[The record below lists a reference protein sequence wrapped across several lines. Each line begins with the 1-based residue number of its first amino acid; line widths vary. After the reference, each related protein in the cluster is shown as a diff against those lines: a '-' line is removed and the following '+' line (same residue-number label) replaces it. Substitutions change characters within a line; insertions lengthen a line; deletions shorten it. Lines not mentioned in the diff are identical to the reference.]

1 MISMQEK
8 SKRVFVVGGGPAGM
22 MAAAQAAAQGY
33 ETILLE
39 KNEKLGKKLFIS
51 GKGRCNVTNS
61 CDMVDFF
68 ENIAHNSSFCYSAVY
83 TFPPELTMNLI
94 EEQGVPLKI
103 ERGGRVFPVSDKSS
117 DVIKALER
125 YVRQAGAEIRLN
137 TRLENIFT
145 ADGKIT
151 GIQYDGKVRSCD
163 GLILA
168 MGGASYVSTGSDG
181 AWRDQLV
188 RLGHTVEEF
197 IPALVPLTSPQL
209 WVRQLQGLSLKN
221 VRLKAVFGSKII
233 FDELGE
239 MLFTHF
245 GLSGP
250 LVLSLSSRLE
260 QPDFKKLR
268 LLIDLKPGLT
278 VEQLNNRLLRDFAKY
293 GSKTLKNAMVELLPV
308 RLIPA
313 VITAAALEETLA
325 VSQLS
330 QEKRAR
336 LIKAFKEL
344 PIEVDGFRPLNEAIV
359 TRGGISV
366 KEIDPSTMQGKRIAG
381 LFFAGEMIDIDA
393 YTGGFNI
400 QLALST
406 GFLAGS
412 SC

>member
-293 GSKTLKNAMVELLPV
+293 GSKTLKNAMVELLPA

-366 KEIDPSTMQGKRIAG
+366 KEIDPSTMQSKRIAG

>member
-51 GKGRCNVTNS
+51 GKGKCNVTNS

-168 MGGASYVSTGSDG
+168 MGGASYISTGSDG

-313 VITAAALEETLA
+313 VITAAVLEETLA

-366 KEIDPSTMQGKRIAG
+366 KEIDPSTMQSKRIAG

>member
-151 GIQYDGKVRSCD
+151 GIQYDGKVHSCD

-221 VRLKAVFGSKII
+221 VRLKAVFGSKIV

-293 GSKTLKNAMVELLPV
+293 GSKTLKNAMVELLPA

-366 KEIDPSTMQGKRIAG
+366 KEIDPSTMQSKRIAG

>member
-168 MGGASYVSTGSDG
+168 MGGASYISTGSDG

-313 VITAAALEETLA
+313 VITAAVLEETLA

-366 KEIDPSTMQGKRIAG
+366 KEIDPSTMQSKRIAG

>member
-168 MGGASYVSTGSDG
+168 MGGASYISTGSDG

-221 VRLKAVFGSKII
+221 VRLKAVLGSKII

-268 LLIDLKPGLT
+268 ILIDLKPGLT

-293 GSKTLKNAMVELLPV
+293 GSKTLKNAMVELLPA

-366 KEIDPSTMQGKRIAG
+366 KEIDPSTMQSKRIAG

>member
-250 LVLSLSSRLE
+250 LALSLSSRLE

-366 KEIDPSTMQGKRIAG
+366 KEIDPSTMQSKRIAG
-381 LFFAGEMIDIDA
+381 LFFAGELIDIDA

-412 SC
+412 SG

>member
-163 GLILA
+163 GFWQWAVHHMFLQDPMALGVISWCGWGIL
-168 MGGASYVSTGSDG
+168 
-181 AWRDQLV
+181 W
-188 RLGHTVEEF
+188 
-197 IPALVPLTSPQL
+197 
-209 WVRQLQGLSLKN
+209 KN
-221 VRLKAVFGSKII
+221 LYR
-233 FDELGE
+233 
-239 MLFTHF
+239 HWC
-245 GLSGP
+245 
-250 LVLSLSSRLE
+250 R
-260 QPDFKKLR
+260 
-268 LLIDLKPGLT
+268 
-278 VEQLNNRLLRDFAKY
+278 
-293 GSKTLKNAMVELLPV
+293 
-308 RLIPA
+308 
-313 VITAAALEETLA
+313 
-325 VSQLS
+325 
-330 QEKRAR
+330 
-336 LIKAFKEL
+336 
-344 PIEVDGFRPLNEAIV
+344 
-359 TRGGISV
+359 
-366 KEIDPSTMQGKRIAG
+366 
-381 LFFAGEMIDIDA
+381 
-393 YTGGFNI
+393 
-400 QLALST
+400 
-406 GFLAGS
+406 
-412 SC
+412 

>member
-168 MGGASYVSTGSDG
+168 MGGASYISTGSDG

-197 IPALVPLTSPQL
+197 IPALVPLTSSQL

-293 GSKTLKNAMVELLPV
+293 GSKTLKNAMVELLPA

-366 KEIDPSTMQGKRIAG
+366 KEIDPSTMQSKRIAG

>member
-103 ERGGRVFPVSDKSS
+103 ERGSRVFPVSDKSS

-366 KEIDPSTMQGKRIAG
+366 KEIDPSTMQSKRIAG

>member
-250 LVLSLSSRLE
+250 LALSLSSRLE

-366 KEIDPSTMQGKRIAG
+366 KEIDPSTMQSKRIAG
-381 LFFAGEMIDIDA
+381 LFFAGELIDIDA

>member
-168 MGGASYVSTGSDG
+168 MGGASYISTGSDG

-293 GSKTLKNAMVELLPV
+293 GSKTLKNAMVELLPA

-344 PIEVDGFRPLNEAIV
+344 SIEVDGFRPLNEAIV

-366 KEIDPSTMQGKRIAG
+366 KEIDPSTMQSKRIAG

>member
-145 ADGKIT
+145 VDGKIT

-168 MGGASYVSTGSDG
+168 MGGASYISTGSDG

-197 IPALVPLTSPQL
+197 IPALVPLTSSQL

-293 GSKTLKNAMVELLPV
+293 GSKTLKNAMVELLPA

-344 PIEVDGFRPLNEAIV
+344 SIEVDGFRPLNEAIV

-366 KEIDPSTMQGKRIAG
+366 KEIDPSTMQSKRIAG

>member
-39 KNEKLGKKLFIS
+39 KNEKMGKKLFIS

-168 MGGASYVSTGSDG
+168 MGGASYISTGSDG

-250 LVLSLSSRLE
+250 LALSLSSRLE

-268 LLIDLKPGLT
+268 ILIDLKPGLT

-366 KEIDPSTMQGKRIAG
+366 KEIDPSTMQSKRIAG

>member
-197 IPALVPLTSPQL
+197 IPALVPLTSSQL

-366 KEIDPSTMQGKRIAG
+366 KEIDPSTMQSKRIAG

>member
-1 MISMQEK
+1 M
-8 SKRVFVVGGGPAGM
+8 
-22 MAAAQAAAQGY
+22 
-33 ETILLE
+33 
-39 KNEKLGKKLFIS
+39 
-51 GKGRCNVTNS
+51 
-61 CDMVDFF
+61 
-68 ENIAHNSSFCYSAVY
+68 
-83 TFPPELTMNLI
+83 
-94 EEQGVPLKI
+94 
-103 ERGGRVFPVSDKSS
+103 
-117 DVIKALER
+117 
-125 YVRQAGAEIRLN
+125 
-137 TRLENIFT
+137 
-145 ADGKIT
+145 
-151 GIQYDGKVRSCD
+151 
-163 GLILA
+163 
-168 MGGASYVSTGSDG
+168 
-181 AWRDQLV
+181 

-366 KEIDPSTMQGKRIAG
+366 KEIDPSTMQSKRIAG

>member
-33 ETILLE
+33 ETVLLE

-61 CDMVDFF
+61 CDMADFF

-168 MGGASYVSTGSDG
+168 MGGASYISTGSDG

-197 IPALVPLTSPQL
+197 IPALVPLTSSQL

-221 VRLKAVFGSKII
+221 VRLKAVLGSKII

-250 LVLSLSSRLE
+250 LALSLSSCLE

-293 GSKTLKNAMVELLPV
+293 GSKTLKNAMVELLPA

-366 KEIDPSTMQGKRIAG
+366 KEIDPSTMQSKRIAG

>member
-33 ETILLE
+33 ETVLLE

-168 MGGASYVSTGSDG
+168 MGGASYISTGSDG

-197 IPALVPLTSPQL
+197 IPALVPLTSSQL

-221 VRLKAVFGSKII
+221 VRLKAVLGSKII

-250 LVLSLSSRLE
+250 LALSLSSCLE

-293 GSKTLKNAMVELLPV
+293 GSKTLKNAMVELLPA

-366 KEIDPSTMQGKRIAG
+366 KEIDPSTMQSKRIAG

>member
-1 MISMQEK
+1 MQEK

-250 LVLSLSSRLE
+250 LALSLSSRLE

-366 KEIDPSTMQGKRIAG
+366 KEIDPSTMQSKRIAG

>member
-250 LVLSLSSRLE
+250 LALSLSSRLE

-366 KEIDPSTMQGKRIAG
+366 KEIDPSTMQSKRLAG